1 VFNNLKISLRLAISF
16 GVIIA
21 LLLGTALIALTR
33 MNDLDQSAALMSS
46 DLYPKSVAFNKLIM
60 SLDTLEISMRNV
72 LIEDDPKQVE
82 AELAAMVG
90 LKAANDQNLLQVGK
104 ILSSPKGKEMY
115 ISLRDKD
122 AKYSAGLSAFTRLV
136 AAGDKRGAAGLLHG
150 SLRNDIREFREGMW
164 QMTILGGQLM
174 NKSSVEIH
182 AQYLVGFT
190 LIAGMAIA
198 AILLA
203 IAFACWVTRS
213 ITGPLAQAMQFAHT
227 VAAGDLSSR
236 IGYSARD
243 ETGRMIEALRDMN
256 DGLADIVV
264 KVRGSAQAIGIAST
278 EIAAG
283 NLDLSSRTEQQA
295 GSLEETASAMEQ
307 LTATVR
313 HNADN
318 SRQASQLAESAS
330 KIAIEGGEMVGQV
343 VQTMSRID
351 ASSKKVVDIISVI
364 DAIAFQTNILALNAA
379 VEAARAGEQGRGF
392 AVVASEVRGLAQRSA
407 AAAKEI
413 KALISDSVET
423 VDVGMR
429 LVQQA
434 GMKMTTVVD
443 SVRQVTD
450 IVAEISAAGREQ
462 SVGIGEVNK
471 AIVQM
476 DQTTQQNAALVEQA
490 AAAAQSMQ
498 DQAATLNGMVSV
510 FRLADT
516 LPAIGTMPLIAPG
529 GVSGRSVS

>member
-1 VFNNLKISLRLAISF
+1 VFKNLKISLRLALSF
-16 GVIIA
+16 GVIIV
-21 LLLGTALIALTR
+21 LLLGTAVIALTK
-33 MNDLDQSAALMSS
+33 MSALDQAAGLMSS

-72 LIEDDPKQVE
+72 LIEDDPKQVG
-82 AELAAMVG
+82 AELASMAD
-90 LKAANDQNLLQVGK
+90 LKKANDENLLQVSR

-115 ISLRDKD
+115 IALRDKD
-122 AKYSAGLSAFTRLV
+122 AKYSAGLNAFMKLA
-136 AAGDKRGAAGLLHG
+136 AAGDNHGAVTLLHG
-150 SLRNDIREFREGMW
+150 SLGVDIRAFREGMW

-174 NKSSVEIH
+174 NKSSTEIS
-182 AQYLVGFT
+182 AQYRSSFT
-190 LIAGMAIA
+190 LIAGMTIA

-213 ITGPLAQAMQFAHT
+213 ITLPLGQAMQFAHT

-236 IGYSARD
+236 IAYSARD
-243 ETGRMIEALRDMN
+243 ETGRMIEALREMN
-256 DGLADIVV
+256 DGLADIVF
-264 KVRGSAQAIGIAST
+264 KVRRSAEAIGVAST

-307 LTATVR
+307 LTATVK

-330 KIAIEGGEMVGQV
+330 QVAIEGGATVGQV
-343 VQTMSRID
+343 VETMSRID

-413 KALISDSVET
+413 KTLISDSVET

-434 GMKMTTVVD
+434 GRTMTTVVD

-450 IVAEISAAGREQ
+450 IVAEISAASREQ

-498 DQAATLNGMVSV
+498 DQAAALNGMVSV
-510 FRLADT
+510 FRLAHISLVID
-516 LPAIGTMPLIAPG
+516 
-529 GVSGRSVS
+529 